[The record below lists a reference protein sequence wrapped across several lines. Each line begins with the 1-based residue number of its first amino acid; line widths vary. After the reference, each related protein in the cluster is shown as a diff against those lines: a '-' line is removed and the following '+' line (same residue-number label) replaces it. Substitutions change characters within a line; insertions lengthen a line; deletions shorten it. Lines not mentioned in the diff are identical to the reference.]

1 MKILK
6 FKKTRQFIK
15 DKKKAL
21 VICGMALLLVI
32 TGILNYKLNTAKVPD
47 ATNTSSAQANFF
59 ATYKEDR
66 TKSRESQLQL
76 LNEIIDS
83 SYATTAEKNT
93 AVESKALLQKKMETE
108 LILEGLIKAKGY
120 EDAVVTIGS
129 EYYNVLVKSGTLT
142 QDQATQILGVITAET
157 KTDATNV
164 KIISVE

>member
-1 MKILK
+1 M
-6 FKKTRQFIK
+6 Q
-15 DKKKAL
+15 
-21 VICGMALLLVI
+21 
-32 TGILNYKLNTAKVPD
+32 P
-47 ATNTSSAQANFF
+47 AQANFF

-164 KIISVE
+164 KIIPVE